1 MKLHFSK
8 KANII
13 LIFIILLFAIGI
25 VYTQFFY
32 INPLK
37 SDLKL
42 KNQTLKSEQN
52 LLNAIGHKKDNNTE
66 NTNANTSELQKR
78 LPVEPLQDQFI
89 LDLEQAE
96 TVSDSQIKSMSFTN
110 DEQAQKQV
118 DQNNSGNGSAGQQ
131 NNSTTKG
138 NTVQQNS
145 STSNGSE
152 SQASGIS
159 LPNGVKK
166 LTVQLN
172 VESQGYSEFE
182 KFIDA
187 LEGLKRIVVVEAIDY
202 SAGNELT
209 SIGQGNKPFSYN
221 LTVSTFY
228 MPGLT
233 DLKGQLPK
241 VEVPNPAEKQN
252 PLSQFPD
259 VPNP

>member
-1 MKLHFSK
+1 MFF
-8 KANII
+8 AFG
-13 LIFIILLFAIGI
+13 IF
-25 VYTQFFY
+25 YTQFFY
-32 INPLK
+32 VNPLK

-42 KNQTLKSEQN
+42 KNQTLDSEQN
-52 LLNAIGHKKDNNTE
+52 LLNSMGQKKNNADTTKT
-66 NTNANTSELQKR
+66 NTRELQKR

-110 DEQAQKQV
+110 DVQNDTQV
-118 DQNNSGNGSAGQQ
+118 EQQ
-131 NNSTTKG
+131 NGNTLLPNGNTTNG
-138 NTVQQNS
+138 NTVQQNTN
-145 STSNGSE
+145 STGTENQ
-152 SQASGIS
+152 SQGDA

-166 LTVQLN
+166 LTVQLS
-172 VESQGYSEFE
+172 VESQGYGEFE

-202 SAGNELT
+202 SAGSEVT
-209 SIGQGNKPFSYN
+209 SLDQGNKPFSYN

-241 VEVPNPAEKQN
+241 IEAPNPAKKQN
-252 PLSQFPD
+252 PLSQFPE
-259 VPNP
+259 VHNP